1 MSELENKIEAN
12 DRSIQAVLSN
22 QKYTVDYFQREYS
35 WEKKHMEQLVT
46 DLASAFL
53 AYYEKDHHRKEVAN
67 YNSYYLGPFVLSNQ
81 EGTRSIIDGQQ
92 RLTSLTLF
100 LIFLDNYQRELKES
114 GELEDLQPLSDMIHS
129 TAYGEKSFNI
139 NVEERVPC
147 LKSLFEN
154 GEYTATADDDASTV
168 NMAERYTDIANA
180 FPEEEIDAHAFPY
193 FIDWFT
199 KHVVLVEIIAY
210 SDENAYTIFETMNDR
225 GLSLTPTEMLKGYLL
240 SRFRSANERK
250 KADTLWKNSMKQLH
264 EIGKEIDQHFFQSW
278 FRGKYAITIRQA
290 KVGSE
295 NEDFE
300 KVGTRFHAW
309 FRDRLEL
316 MGLQAQDQEGFKDF
330 VNVKMDFY
338 LKAYLSI
345 RKAETTWN
353 EKLSHVYYINRFGM
367 ADSLSYPLMLAPLK
381 ETDTEA
387 EVLEKI
393 NLVALYIEV
402 FVVKRSINY
411 KKFGASSIRYTMSS
425 LAKEIRDKSLSEL
438 KEILSKKLTEM
449 EQTWDKLSEFGIH
462 GQNGRFIK
470 FLLSRISGYI
480 DQESGQNTDFSSY
493 YETNG
498 KPFEIEHIW
507 ANHFDRHQ
515 DEFDQVHAF
524 DATRNNIGGLILLP
538 RGTNQSYGD
547 KTYTEK
553 QPHYEQQNLLVQ
565 SLCEKT
571 YENNPNFLSMV
582 QRLNLPFKAHPEFKT
597 ADIQARHKLYQAI
610 CEQIWDFPE
619 PEQST

>member
-1 MSELENKIEAN
+1 MSNLENKIEAN
-12 DRSIQAVLSN
+12 DRSILQVLDK

-35 WEKKHMEQLVT
+35 WEKKHIEQLVT
-46 DLASAFL
+46 DLTSAFL
-53 AYYEKDHHRKEVAN
+53 AYYDPTHDREEGVN
-67 YNSYYLGPFVLSNQ
+67 YNSYYLGPFVLSKK
-81 EGTRSIIDGQQ
+81 ETVRSIIDGQQ

-100 LIFLDNYQRELKES
+100 LIFLHNYQK
-114 GELEDLQPLSDMIHS
+114 ELELEEEEDLTDMIFS
-129 TAYGEKSFNI
+129 KSRGKKSFNI
-139 NVEERVPC
+139 TVEERVPC
-147 LKSLFEN
+147 LQSLFES
-154 GEYTATADDDASTV
+154 GSYIAREDDDESTV
-168 NMAERYTDIANA
+168 NMAERYVDIENV
-180 FPEEEIDAHAFPY
+180 FPEEIDSKAFPY
-193 FIDWFT
+193 FIDWL
-199 KHVVLVEIIAY
+199 KDRVVLVEIIAY

-250 KADTLWKNSMKQLH
+250 KADTLWKNCMKQLH

-316 MGLQAQDQEGFKDF
+316 MGLQSQDQEGFKDF

-353 EKLSHVYYINRFGM
+353 EKLTHVYYISRFGM

-393 NLVALYIEV
+393 NLVAFYIEM

-438 KEILSKKLTEM
+438 KEILSKKLNEM
-449 EQTWDKLSEFGIH
+449 EQSWEKISEFGIH

-480 DQESGQNTDFSSY
+480 DQESGQNTDFRSY
-493 YETNG
+493 YETSG

-507 ANHFDRHQ
+507 ANRFDRHQ
-515 DEFDQVHAF
+515 DEFDQQHTF

-547 KTYTEK
+547 KTYTDK

-571 YENNPNFLSMV
+571 YENNPNFLNMAK
-582 QRLNLPFKAHPEFKT
+582 RLDLPFQAHSEFKK
-597 ADIQARHKLYQAI
+597 ADIHTRHKLYQAI
-610 CEQIWDFPE
+610 CEKIWSFPDVTD
-619 PEQST
+619 STD